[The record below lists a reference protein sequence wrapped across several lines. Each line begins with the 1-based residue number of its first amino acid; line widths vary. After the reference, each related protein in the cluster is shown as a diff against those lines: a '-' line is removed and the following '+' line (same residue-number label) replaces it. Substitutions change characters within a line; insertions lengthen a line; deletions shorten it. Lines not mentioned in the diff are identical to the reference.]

1 MVMFSTHDTKPQY
14 KQSKNQT
21 GYTMK
26 DWKTIKDNYAREQ
39 GYDDWNEILY
49 STDDPNEL
57 DIHIDA
63 VSLLRAKESLDNAG
77 ENSKVLTKNTETG
90 NELEVISWTDARNV
104 KFSVSKQSITNE
116 NNIPL

>member
-63 VSLLRAKESLDNAG
+63 VSLLRAKATQENISENAFLEESIP
-77 ENSKVLTKNTETG
+77 NSAVYDTINKEST
-90 NELEVISWTDARNV
+90 TD
-104 KFSVSKQSITNE
+104 E
-116 NNIPL
+116 NNIPS